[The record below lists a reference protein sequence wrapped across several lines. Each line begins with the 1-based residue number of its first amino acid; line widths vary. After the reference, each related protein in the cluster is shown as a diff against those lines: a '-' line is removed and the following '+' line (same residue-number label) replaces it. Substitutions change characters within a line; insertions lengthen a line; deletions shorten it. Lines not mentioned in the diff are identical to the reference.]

1 MDSRLLGAYG
11 EQAAARYLRN
21 NGYEVLSANFR
32 TRVGEL
38 DVIAKKDGVIHF
50 VEVKTRTEGTMLPPS
65 AAVGHYKRR
74 NIEDSAA
81 IYMKT
86 YNLKMKKRFDIIEVI
101 TTPNGKTVKINFIEN
116 AF

>member
-11 EQAAARYLRN
+11 EQAAARFLRN
-21 NGYEVLSANFR
+21 NGYDVLSANFR

-38 DVIAKKDGVIHF
+38 DIVARKDGIMHF
-50 VEVKTRTEGTMLPPS
+50 VEVKTRTEGAMLPPS
-65 AAVGHYKRR
+65 AAVGYHKRR

-86 YNLKMKKRFDIIEVI
+86 YNLKMKKHFDIIEVI
-101 TTPNGKTVKINFIEN
+101 TTSNGKMVKINFIEN